1 MLFHQMSG
9 LISANSLGY
18 YYVANKHKAGP
29 DLIDSPNI

>member
-1 MLFHQMSG
+1 MSC
-9 LISANSLGY
+9 LISTNNLEY